1 MKSFTRSGAAVLL
14 CLTLSGCGPSNP
26 EEKYREAIATVDGVQ
41 DVKVDW
47 NENGAGSST
56 RITIS
61 AASNEQTELSRIL
74 DESLRAFAEST
85 EPGEYTTLSYQVLS
99 EDQSVALT
107 PDDLGVTVRGLDE
120 IREHY
125 GLE

>member
-1 MKSFTRSGAAVLL
+1 MKRFTRSGAAVLL
-14 CLTLSGCGPSNP
+14 CLMLSGCGPSNP

-41 DVKVDW
+41 DVVVDW
-47 NENGAGSST
+47 NENGTGSST
-56 RITIS
+56 RITVS
-61 AASNEQTELSRIL
+61 ADSNDQAELDRIL

-99 EDQSVALT
+99 QDQSVTLT
-107 PDDLGVTVRGLDE
+107 PDDLGANMRGLDE